1 MEVGPSKPYFCLT
14 AAISVRPKITK
25 KPTSPPNVLASP
37 PAGFGVK
44 NPVNPTE
51 IDAMARAM
59 TAAQAIEPRAEFME
73 RSDLPMPCAEL

>member
-25 KPTSPPNVLASP
+25 KPANPPNVLGSP
-37 PAGFGVK
+37 PAAFGVK

-51 IDAMARAM
+51 SDTKARTM
-59 TAAQAIEPRAEFME
+59 TAAQAIKPRTGFME
-73 RSDLPMPCAEL
+73 RSDLPTLCAEL